1 MTHEIDI
8 DKLSALIQDQR
19 DEQDLG
25 LRKAAD
31 KIGGISASTLSRIE
45 KGKLPD
51 VDTFVRICRWLDKS
65 PEAFINDPPESGN
78 SEQDTDQL
86 DPLDEIAVHLR
97 ANQALSEETT
107 SALMRMIRL
116 AYEAD
121 DNDRL
126 RENSET

>member
-8 DKLSALIQDQR
+8 DKLSALIQDRR

-31 KIGGISASTLSRIE
+31 EIGGISASTLSRIE

-65 PEAFINDPPESGN
+65 PEAFINDPPGGEA
-78 SEQDTDQL
+78 DHDPDHL

-121 DNDRL
+121 ENDRL